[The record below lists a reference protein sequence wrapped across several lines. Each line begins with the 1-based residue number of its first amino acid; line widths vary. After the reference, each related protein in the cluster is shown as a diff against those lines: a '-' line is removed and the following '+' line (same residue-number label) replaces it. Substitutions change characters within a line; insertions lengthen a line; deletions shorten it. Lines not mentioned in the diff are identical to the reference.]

1 MSLQLATQVKTVV
14 VQVLPH
20 SDEEEFDFLSA
31 PAERSGEE
39 SHADPLKS
47 GPELS
52 CCISALAAHKTCLR
66 VLLTSEEGACFF

>member
-1 MSLQLATQVKTVV
+1 MKTVV

-20 SDEEEFDFLSA
+20 SDEEEFDFLGA

-52 CCISALAAHKTCLR
+52 CGMSAFAAHITWVP
-66 VLLTSEEGACFF
+66 VLLTPEEGACFF